1 MSHIDQQAS
10 HRSLTSYSQWGQADS
25 RTRGRTDERF
35 DVVVVGAG
43 SAGAVVAARLSEDP
57 HRSVLLLEAG
67 PDYPDLDAMP
77 SDLRN
82 GNNPW
87 RSVFGP
93 DAHTWGYRARSN
105 RGRPVIE
112 LPRGKV
118 VGGSSAINGQ
128 VLLRGLVEDFDQW
141 VAAGND
147 AWSFADVLPFYRKLE
162 TDLDFGGDP
171 VHGANGPIPVRRVPK
186 VEMVPPIRAFQE
198 AAVAAGFPETPDHNH
213 PDTAGGVGPR
223 PINNV
228 DGLRMST
235 AVTYLHQAR
244 GRRNLTI
251 RGETLVRRLL
261 VEGERAVGV
270 ETECRGRVETI
281 AAAEVI
287 VSAGAINSPQLLML
301 SGIGPGGS
309 LREHGIHVVRDLPG
323 VGGNLR
329 DHPAVALV
337 YRIDPVENEEQVVPI
352 QSGLICTAP
361 GSPFDNDLQI
371 NPMLFHS
378 EHRPPALRL
387 DPAAAY
393 LGFNVALQKT
403 LAHGRVELAAD
414 PHRAPLVDFRH
425 LSHPSDLERLR
436 GGVRLA
442 VQLAERPE
450 CVGYLYERIRPP
462 RSVLDSDAA
471 LDEWVM
477 AHTATQHHACG
488 TCRMGPAG
496 DPAAVVDQTCRV
508 HGMQGLRVVDASVMP
523 DVTRNNI
530 NSTVMMIG
538 ERVAAMMA
546 EQVARR

>member
-1 MSHIDQQAS
+1 MGV
-10 HRSLTSYSQWGQADS
+10 SLDK
-25 RTRGRTDERF
+25 RF
-35 DVVVVGAG
+35 DVLVVGAG

-57 HRSVLLLEAG
+57 RRSVLLLEAG

-77 SDLRN
+77 ADLRN

-87 RSVFGP
+87 RSVYGA
-93 DAHTWGYRARSN
+93 DAHTWEYRARSN
-105 RGRPVIE
+105 PGRPVIE

-128 VLLRGLVEDFDQW
+128 VLLRGLPEDFDEW
-141 VAAGND
+141 AAAGND
-147 AWSFADVLPFYRKLE
+147 AWSFAHVLPFYRKLE
-162 TDLDFGGDP
+162 TDLDFGGHR
-171 VHGANGPIPVRRVPK
+171 VHGSSGPIPVRRIPK
-186 VEMVPPIRAFQE
+186 AEMVPPIRAFLD
-198 AAVAAGFPETPDHNH
+198 AAVAAGFPETRDHNH

-244 GRRNLTI
+244 GQANLTI
-251 RGETLVRRLL
+251 RGDTLVRRVL

-270 ETECRGRVETI
+270 EAECGGRARII
-281 AAAEVI
+281 AADEVI

-352 QSGLICTAP
+352 QAGLVCTAP
-361 GSPFDNDLQI
+361 GSALENDLQI
-371 NPMLFHS
+371 NPLLFHS

-387 DPAAAY
+387 DPAAGY
-393 LGFNVALQKT
+393 LGFNVALQKAF
-403 LAHGRVELAAD
+403 AHGRVELAAAD
-414 PHRAPLVDFRH
+414 SHRPPLVDFRH

-450 CVGYLYERIRPP
+450 CRGLLHERIRPP
-462 RSVLDSDAA
+462 GSVLDSDAA

-488 TCRMGPAG
+488 TCRMGSAG
-496 DPAAVVDQTCRV
+496 DPEAVVDQECRV
-508 HGMQGLRVVDASVMP
+508 HGLRGLRVVDASVMP
-523 DVTRNNI
+523 DATRNNI

-538 ERVAAMMA
+538 ERVAAMIA
-546 EQVARR
+546 GQVARR

>member
-1 MSHIDQQAS
+1 MS
-10 HRSLTSYSQWGQADS
+10 
-25 RTRGRTDERF
+25 ERF
-35 DVVVVGAG
+35 DVLVVGAG

-57 HRSVLLLEAG
+57 RRSVLLLEAG

-77 SDLRN
+77 DDLRD
-82 GNNPW
+82 GTNPW
-87 RSVFGP
+87 RSVWGP

-105 RGRPVIE
+105 PGRPVIE

-128 VLLRGLVEDFDQW
+128 VLLRGLPEDFDQW
-141 VAAGND
+141 AEAGND
-147 AWSFADVLPFYRKLE
+147 AWSFAHVLPFYRKLE
-162 TDLDFGGDP
+162 NDLDFGGDP
-171 VHGANGPIPVRRVPK
+171 VHGASGPIPVRRIPK
-186 VEMVPPIRAFQE
+186 AEMVPPVRAFLE
-198 AAVAAGFPETPDHNH
+198 AAVAEGFPETRDHNH

-223 PINNV
+223 PINNL
-228 DGLRMST
+228 DGQRMST
-235 AVTYLHQAR
+235 AATYLRQAR
-244 GRRNLTI
+244 GRPNLAI
-251 RGETLVRRLL
+251 RGDTLVRRVL
-261 VEGERAVGV
+261 VEGRRAVGV
-270 ETECRGRVETI
+270 ETESGGRALAI
-281 AAAEVI
+281 AADEVI

-337 YRIDPVENEEQVVPI
+337 YRIDPVENEAKVVPV
-352 QSGLICTAP
+352 QAGLICTAP
-361 GSPFDNDLQI
+361 GSPFANDLQI
-371 NPMLFHS
+371 NPLLFHS

-387 DPAAAY
+387 DPAAGY
-393 LGFNVALQKT
+393 LGFNVALQKA
-403 LAHGRVELAAD
+403 LAHGRVELAAAD
-414 PHRAPLVDFRH
+414 PHHPPLVDFRH

-450 CVGYLYERIRPP
+450 CRGFLYERMRPTE
-462 RSVLDSDAA
+462 SALASDAA

-477 AHTATQHHACG
+477 AHTATQHHASG
-488 TCRMGPAG
+488 TCRMGPPG
-496 DPAAVVDQTCRV
+496 DPAAVVDQRCRV

-523 DVTRNNI
+523 DVTRNNT

-538 ERVAAMMA
+538 ERVAAMIA
-546 EQVARR
+546 DEVA